1 MNILRTRNVLAAA
14 ASGIVLAGALSF
26 APAGASTT
34 ATITLST
41 TGGITIS
48 EPAGTPAAPK
58 GLGSTAS
65 TTGAWTTGGL
75 GAVTV
80 TDGRTGL
87 LVNSWIASV
96 TVTDFA
102 LANPP
107 VSATAAQKTIPATGM
122 VYNMGTVTHG
132 SENPAGAT
140 FAATG
145 TAVVAN
151 TALAVGTMSALGAN
165 SESWNP
171 TLTVALTNQLAGTYT
186 GTVTHSAA

>member
-1 MNILRTRNVLAAA
+1 MNVLRTRNVLAAA
-14 ASGIVLAGALSF
+14 ASGIALAGALSF

-48 EPAGTPAAPK
+48 EPTGTTAAPK
-58 GLGSTAS
+58 SLGSTAS
-65 TTGAWTTGGL
+65 TTGVWTTGGL
-75 GAVTV
+75 GTVTI

-107 VSATAAQKTIPATGM
+107 ATATAAQKTIPATGM
-122 VYNMGTVTHG
+122 VYNMGTATPG
-132 SENPAGAT
+132 SENPVGAA
-140 FAATG
+140 FAPTG

-151 TALAVGTMSALGAN
+151 TSLAVGTMSAVGAN

-171 TLTVALTNQLAGTYT
+171 TLTVTLTNQLAGTYT

>member
-14 ASGIVLAGALSF
+14 ASGFVLAGALSF

-48 EPAGTPAAPK
+48 EPAGTPAVPK
-58 GLGSTAS
+58 SLGSTAS